1 MCEAIYVDLNYFSY
15 KYVLLMCFANS
26 WFKLFQ
32 LYCVV
37 LLLVFVNKN
46 LLLDKNL
53 KISYVKT

>member
-1 MCEAIYVDLNYFSY
+1 MDLNYFSY

-53 KISYVKT
+53 KISYVET